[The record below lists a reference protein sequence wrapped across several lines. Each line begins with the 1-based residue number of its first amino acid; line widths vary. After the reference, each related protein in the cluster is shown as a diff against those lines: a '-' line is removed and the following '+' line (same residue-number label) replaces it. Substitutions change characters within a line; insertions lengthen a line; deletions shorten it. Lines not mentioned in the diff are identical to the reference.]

1 MIYLFLQ
8 QNRAWILFFIVL
20 QISLN
25 IIFYLDQGF
34 ESVSILYINVIQLL
48 LFFSFL
54 LWRYKREISVLQ
66 QLVKGETVDSAP
78 VYFKKLNEQ
87 YEEELSTLQQSLN
100 EANIARLEEH
110 DDILAWVHEMKS
122 PMTAMKLMYEQIEP
136 YTLRE
141 KIDIEWMRLHLLL
154 DQRLHATRLST
165 IEKDNRFEK
174 LKVQPIVIQEIQG
187 FRSWCLEKGLAVDIG
202 SLEGTVVSDAKW
214 LAFIIRQ
221 LLSNAVKYSEEN
233 TEIRIYME
241 RDERGHQLLHI
252 QDFGIGIKQ
261 EDLPRVFQK
270 SYTGTVGR
278 EKTVS
283 TGMGLYLANQAAN
296 KLGLELK
303 LTSQL
308 GEGTIAT
315 VQFPNENEYHQ
326 LLGM

>member
-1 MIYLFLQ
+1 MIYLFLK
-8 QNRAWILFFIVL
+8 QNRSWILFFIVL
-20 QISLN
+20 QISSN
-25 IIFYLDQGF
+25 IIFYIDEGL
-34 ESVSILYINVIQLL
+34 ESVSIFYINLIQIL

-54 LWRYKREISVLQ
+54 IWRYKREGNVLHK
-66 QLVKGETVDSAP
+66 LLKGEAVDSTP
-78 VYFKKLNEQ
+78 IYFEKLNEQ
-87 YEEELSTLQQSLN
+87 YEQELSKIQQSLN
-100 EANIARLEEH
+100 EVNIARLEEH

-122 PMTAMKLMYEQIEP
+122 PMTAMRLMYEQIEP

-174 LKVQPIVIQEIQG
+174 LKIQPIVTQEIQG
-187 FRSWCLEKGLAVDIG
+187 FRSWCLEKGLAVEMGEVD
-202 SLEGTVVSDAKW
+202 GTVVSDAKW

-233 TEIRIYME
+233 TEIRISME
-241 RDERGHQLLHI
+241 QDERGHQLLHI

-315 VQFPNENEYHQ
+315 IQFPNENEYHK

>member
-1 MIYLFLQ
+1 MIFLFLK
-8 QNRAWILFFIVL
+8 QNRSWILFFIAL
-20 QISLN
+20 QILLN
-25 IIFYLDQGF
+25 MMFYIDEGF
-34 ESVSILYINVIQLL
+34 ESVSVFYINLIQMM

-54 LWRYKREISVLQ
+54 IWRYKREVSVLQ
-66 QLVKGETVDSAP
+66 QLIRGEAVDSIP
-78 VYFKKLNEQ
+78 VYLKKLNEQ
-87 YEEELSTLQQSLN
+87 YEQQLSEIQQSLN

-122 PMTAMKLMYEQIEP
+122 PMTAMRLMHEQIEP

-187 FRSWCLEKGLAVDIG
+187 FRSWCLEKGLAVEIG
-202 SLEGTVVSDAKW
+202 ALEGTVVSDAKW

-221 LLSNAVKYSEEN
+221 LLSNAVKYSEAN

-315 VQFPNENEYHQ
+315 IQFPNENEYHK

>member
-1 MIYLFLQ
+1 MIYLFLK
-8 QNRAWILFFIVL
+8 QNRSWILFFIAL
-20 QISLN
+20 QILLN
-25 IIFYLDQGF
+25 MMFYIDEGF
-34 ESVSILYINVIQLL
+34 ESVSVFYINLIQMM

-54 LWRYKREISVLQ
+54 IWRYKREVSVLQ
-66 QLVKGETVDSAP
+66 QLIRGEAVDSIP
-78 VYFKKLNEQ
+78 VYLKKLNEQ
-87 YEEELSTLQQSLN
+87 YEQQLSEIQQSLN

-122 PMTAMKLMYEQIEP
+122 PMTAMRLMHEQIEP

-165 IEKDNRFEK
+165 IEKDNRFER

-202 SLEGTVVSDAKW
+202 ALEETVVSDAKW

-241 RDERGHQLLHI
+241 QDERGHQLLHI

-315 VQFPNENEYHQ
+315 IQFPNENEYHK

>member
-1 MIYLFLQ
+1 MIYLFLK
-8 QNRAWILFFIVL
+8 QNRSWIFFFIVL
-20 QISLN
+20 QISST
-25 IIFYLDQGF
+25 IIFYMDEGF
-34 ESVSILYINVIQLL
+34 ESVSIFYINLIQML

-54 LWRYKREISVLQ
+54 IWRYKREVSVLH
-66 QLVKGETVDSAP
+66 QLLKGEAVDSPP

-87 YEEELSTLQQSLN
+87 YEQELSKIQQSLN
-100 EANIARLEEH
+100 EVNIARLEDH

-122 PMTAMKLMYEQIEP
+122 PMTAMRLMYEQIEP

-174 LKVQPIVIQEIQG
+174 LKIQPILIQEIQG
-187 FRSWCLEKGLAVDIG
+187 FRSWCLEKGLAVEMG
-202 SLEGTVVSDAKW
+202 EVEGTVVSDAKW
-214 LAFIIRQ
+214 LAFIVRQ

-241 RDERGHQLLHI
+241 QDERGHQLLHI

-283 TGMGLYLANQAAN
+283 TGMGLYLANQAAD
-296 KLGLELK
+296 KLGLELT

-308 GEGTIAT
+308 GKGTIAT
-315 VQFPNENEYHQ
+315 IQFPNENEYHK

>member
-1 MIYLFLQ
+1 MIYLFLK
-8 QNRAWILFFIVL
+8 QNRSWILFFIVL
-20 QISLN
+20 QISSN
-25 IIFYLDQGF
+25 MIFYLDKGF
-34 ESVSILYINVIQLL
+34 ESVSVFYINLIQIL

-54 LWRYKREISVLQ
+54 IWRYKREMSVLQ
-66 QLVKGETVDSAP
+66 KLLKGETVDSAP
-78 VYFKKLNEQ
+78 VYFIKLNEY
-87 YEEELSTLQQSLN
+87 YEQELLKIQQSLN
-100 EANIARLEEH
+100 EANIARLEDH

-122 PMTAMKLMYEQIEP
+122 PMTAMRLMHEQIEP

-174 LKVQPIVIQEIQG
+174 LKVQPILIQEIQG
-187 FRSWCLEKGLAVDIG
+187 FRSWCLEKGLAVEIG
-202 SLEGTVVSDAKW
+202 ALDGTVVSDAKW

-221 LLSNAVKYSEEN
+221 LLSNAVKYSEAN
-233 TEIRIYME
+233 AEIRIYME
-241 RDERGHQLLHI
+241 QDEQGHQLLHI

-278 EKTVS
+278 EKTAS

-296 KLGLELK
+296 KLGLQLK
-303 LTSQL
+303 LISQL
-308 GEGTIAT
+308 GKGTIAT
-315 VQFPNENEYHQ
+315 IRFPNENEYNK
-326 LLGM
+326 LLDM

>member
-1 MIYLFLQ
+1 MIYLFLK
-8 QNRAWILFFIVL
+8 QNRSWILFFIVL
-20 QISLN
+20 QISSN
-25 IIFYLDQGF
+25 IIFYIDEGL
-34 ESVSILYINVIQLL
+34 ESVSIFYINLIQIL

-54 LWRYKREISVLQ
+54 IWRYKREGNVLHK
-66 QLVKGETVDSAP
+66 LLNGEEVDSTP
-78 VYFKKLNEQ
+78 IYFEKLIERYEQ
-87 YEEELSTLQQSLN
+87 ELSNIQQSLN
-100 EANIARLEEH
+100 EVNIARLEDH

-122 PMTAMKLMYEQIEP
+122 PMTAMRLMYEQIEP

-174 LKVQPIVIQEIQG
+174 LKIQPILTQEIQG
-187 FRSWCLEKGLAVDIG
+187 FRSWCLEKGLAVEMG
-202 SLEGTVVSDAKW
+202 EVEGTVVSDAKW
-214 LAFIIRQ
+214 LAFIVRQ

-233 TEIRIYME
+233 TEIRISME
-241 RDERGHQLLHI
+241 QDDRGHQLLHI

-303 LTSQL
+303 LTSQQ

-315 VQFPNENEYHQ
+315 IQFPNENEYHK

>member
-1 MIYLFLQ
+1 MIFLFLK
-8 QNRAWILFFIVL
+8 QNCSWILFFIAL
-20 QISLN
+20 QILLN
-25 IIFYLDQGF
+25 MMFYIDEGF
-34 ESVSILYINVIQLL
+34 ESVSVFYINLIQMV

-54 LWRYKREISVLQ
+54 MWRYKREVSVLQ
-66 QLVKGETVDSAP
+66 QLIRGEAVDSIP
-78 VYFKKLNEQ
+78 VYLKKLNEQ
-87 YEEELSTLQQSLN
+87 YEQQLSEIQQSLN

-122 PMTAMKLMYEQIEP
+122 PMTAMRLMHEQIEP

-202 SLEGTVVSDAKW
+202 ALDGTVVSDAKW

-221 LLSNAVKYSEEN
+221 LLSNAVKYSEAN

-296 KLGLELK
+296 KLGLELR

-308 GEGTIAT
+308 GKETIAT
-315 VQFPNENEYHQ
+315 IQFPNENEYHK

>member
-8 QNRAWILFFIVL
+8 QNRSWILFFIVL
-20 QISLN
+20 QIASN
-25 IIFYLDQGF
+25 IIFYLDEGF
-34 ESVSILYINVIQLL
+34 ESISVLYINVIQLV
-48 LFFSFL
+48 LFVGFL
-54 LWRYKREISVLQ
+54 MWRYKRETSVLQ
-66 QLVKGETVDSAP
+66 QLIKGEALDLAP
-78 VYFKKLNEQ
+78 AYLKKLHEQ
-87 YEEELSTLQQSLN
+87 YEQELSTMQQSLN
-100 EANIARLEEH
+100 EANVTRLEEY

-122 PMTAMKLMYEQIEP
+122 PMTAMKLMHEQIEP

-202 SLEGTVVSDAKW
+202 ELEGTVVSDAKW

-233 TEIRIYME
+233 AEIRIYME

-296 KLGLELK
+296 KLGLELT

>member
-1 MIYLFLQ
+1 MIFLFLK
-8 QNRAWILFFIVL
+8 QNRSWILFFIAL
-20 QISLN
+20 QILLN
-25 IIFYLDQGF
+25 MMFYIDEGF
-34 ESVSILYINVIQLL
+34 ESVSVFYINLIQMV

-54 LWRYKREISVLQ
+54 MWRYKREVSVLQ
-66 QLVKGETVDSAP
+66 QLIRGEAVDSIP

-87 YEEELSTLQQSLN
+87 YEQQLSEIQQSLN

-122 PMTAMKLMYEQIEP
+122 PMTAMRLMHEQIEP

-174 LKVQPIVIQEIQG
+174 LKIQPIVIQEIQG
-187 FRSWCLEKGLAVDIG
+187 FRSWCLEKGLAVEIG
-202 SLEGTVVSDAKW
+202 ALEGTVLSDAKW

-221 LLSNAVKYSEEN
+221 LLSNAVKYSEAN
-233 TEIRIYME
+233 TEIHIYME

-315 VQFPNENEYHQ
+315 IQFPNENEYHK

>member
-1 MIYLFLQ
+1 MIYVFLK
-8 QNRAWILFFIVL
+8 QNRSWILLFIIL
-20 QISLN
+20 QISSN
-25 IIFYLDQGF
+25 VIFYIDKGF
-34 ESVSILYINVIQLL
+34 ESVSIFYINLIQII
-48 LFFSFL
+48 LFLSFL
-54 LWRYKREISVLQ
+54 MWRYKREANVLK
-66 QLVKGETVDSAP
+66 QLLKGEYTDSASI
-78 VYFKKLNEQ
+78 YFKKLNEQ
-87 YEEELSTLQQSLN
+87 YDEELSKLNQALN
-100 EANIARLEEH
+100 EMKTARLEDH
-110 DDILAWVHEMKS
+110 DDLLAWVHEMKS
-122 PMTAMKLMYEQIEP
+122 PMTAMRLMYEQIEP

-174 LKVQPIVIQEIQG
+174 LKIQPILIQEIQG
-187 FRSWCLEKGLAVDIG
+187 FRSWCLEKGLAVEMGEVDVM
-202 SLEGTVVSDAKW
+202 VVSDAKW
-214 LAFIIRQ
+214 LAFIVRQ
-221 LLSNAVKYSEEN
+221 LLSNAVKYSVEN

-241 RDERGHQLLHI
+241 QDERRHQLLHI

-308 GEGTIAT
+308 GKGTIAT
-315 VQFPNENEYHQ
+315 IQFPNENEYHK

>member
-1 MIYLFLQ
+1 MIYLFLK
-8 QNRAWILFFIVL
+8 QNRSWILFFIAL
-20 QISLN
+20 QILLN
-25 IIFYLDQGF
+25 MMFYIDEGF
-34 ESVSILYINVIQLL
+34 ESVSVFYINLIQMM

-54 LWRYKREISVLQ
+54 IWRYKREVSVLQ
-66 QLVKGETVDSAP
+66 QLIRGEAVDSIP
-78 VYFKKLNEQ
+78 VYLKKLNEQ
-87 YEEELSTLQQSLN
+87 YEQQLSEIQQSLN

-122 PMTAMKLMYEQIEP
+122 PMTAMRLMHEQIEP

-165 IEKDNRFEK
+165 IEKDNRFER

-187 FRSWCLEKGLAVDIG
+187 FRSWCLEKGLAVEIG
-202 SLEGTVVSDAKW
+202 ALEGTVVSDAKW

-221 LLSNAVKYSEEN
+221 LLSNAVKYSEAN

-296 KLGLELK
+296 KLGLELR

-308 GEGTIAT
+308 GKGTTAT
-315 VQFPNENEYHQ
+315 IQFPNENEYHK

>member
-1 MIYLFLQ
+1 MIYLFLK
-8 QNRAWILFFIVL
+8 QNRSWILFFIAL
-20 QISLN
+20 QILLN
-25 IIFYLDQGF
+25 MMFYIDEVF
-34 ESVSILYINVIQLL
+34 ESVSVFYINLIQMM

-54 LWRYKREISVLQ
+54 IWRYKREVSVLQ
-66 QLVKGETVDSAP
+66 QLIRGEAVDSIP
-78 VYFKKLNEQ
+78 VYLKKLNEQ
-87 YEEELSTLQQSLN
+87 YEQQLSEIQQSLN

-122 PMTAMKLMYEQIEP
+122 PMTAMRLMHEQIEP

-202 SLEGTVVSDAKW
+202 ALDGTVVSDAKW

-221 LLSNAVKYSEEN
+221 LLSNAVKYSEAN
-233 TEIRIYME
+233 TEIHIYME

-315 VQFPNENEYHQ
+315 IQFPNENEYHK

>member
-1 MIYLFLQ
+1 
-8 QNRAWILFFIVL
+8 
-20 QISLN
+20 
-25 IIFYLDQGF
+25 
-34 ESVSILYINVIQLL
+34 
-48 LFFSFL
+48 
-54 LWRYKREISVLQ
+54 
-66 QLVKGETVDSAP
+66 
-78 VYFKKLNEQ
+78 
-87 YEEELSTLQQSLN
+87 
-100 EANIARLEEH
+100 
-110 DDILAWVHEMKS
+110 
-122 PMTAMKLMYEQIEP
+122 
-136 YTLRE
+136 
-141 KIDIEWMRLHLLL
+141 MRLHLLL

-202 SLEGTVVSDAKW
+202 ALEEAVVSDAKW

-221 LLSNAVKYSEEN
+221 LLSNAVKYSEAN

-241 RDERGHQLLHI
+241 RDERGHQLVHI

-296 KLGLELK
+296 KLGLELR

-308 GEGTIAT
+308 GKGTTAT
-315 VQFPNENEYHQ
+315 IQFPNENEYHK

>member
-1 MIYLFLQ
+1 MIFLFLK
-8 QNRAWILFFIVL
+8 QNRSWILFFIAL
-20 QISLN
+20 QILLN
-25 IIFYLDQGF
+25 MMFYIDEGF
-34 ESVSILYINVIQLL
+34 ESVSVFYINLIQMM

-54 LWRYKREISVLQ
+54 IWRYKREVSVLQ
-66 QLVKGETVDSAP
+66 QLIRGEAVDSIP
-78 VYFKKLNEQ
+78 VYLKKLNEQ
-87 YEEELSTLQQSLN
+87 YEQQLSEIQQSLN

-122 PMTAMKLMYEQIEP
+122 PMTAMRLMHEQIEP

-165 IEKDNRFEK
+165 IEKDNRFER

-187 FRSWCLEKGLAVDIG
+187 FRSWCLEKGLAVEIG
-202 SLEGTVVSDAKW
+202 ALEGTVVSDAKW

-221 LLSNAVKYSEEN
+221 LLSNAVKYSEAN

-296 KLGLELK
+296 KLGLELR

-308 GEGTIAT
+308 GKGTTAT
-315 VQFPNENEYHQ
+315 IQFPNENEYHK

>member
-1 MIYLFLQ
+1 MYLFLQ

-20 QISLN
+20 QIVLN
-25 IIFYLDQGF
+25 VIFYLDEGLK
-34 ESVSILYINVIQLL
+34 SVSVIYMNVIQIV
-48 LFFSFL
+48 LFASFL
-54 LWRYKREISVLQ
+54 MWRYKREMSVFR
-66 QLVKGETVDSAP
+66 QLINGEIMNEASP
-78 VYFKKLNEQ
+78 YLKKLNEQ
-87 YEEELSTLQQSLN
+87 YEQDLSAMKQLLN
-100 EANIARLEEH
+100 EANVMRLEEH

-174 LKVQPIVIQEIQG
+174 LKVQPIVIQEIQS
-187 FRSWCLEKGLAVDIG
+187 FRSWCLEKGLAVDIDV
-202 SLEGTVVSDAKW
+202 LEETVVSDAKW
-214 LAFIIRQ
+214 LAFIVRQ

-315 VQFPNENEYHQ
+315 V
-326 LLGM
+326 

>member
-1 MIYLFLQ
+1 MIYVFLK
-8 QNRAWILFFIVL
+8 QNRSWILLFIIL
-20 QISLN
+20 QISSN
-25 IIFYLDQGF
+25 VIFYIDKGF
-34 ESVSILYINVIQLL
+34 ESVSIFYINLIQII
-48 LFFSFL
+48 LFLSFL
-54 LWRYKREISVLQ
+54 MWRYKRETNVLK
-66 QLVKGETVDSAP
+66 QLLKGEDMDSASI
-78 VYFKKLNEQ
+78 YFKKLNEQ
-87 YEEELSTLQQSLN
+87 YDEELSKLNQALN
-100 EANIARLEEH
+100 EMKTARLEDH
-110 DDILAWVHEMKS
+110 DDLLAWVHEMKS
-122 PMTAMKLMYEQIEP
+122 PMTAMRLMYEQIEP

-174 LKVQPIVIQEIQG
+174 LKIQPIVIQEIQG
-187 FRSWCLEKGLAVDIG
+187 FRSWCLEKGLAVEIG
-202 SLEGTVVSDAKW
+202 ALEGTVVSDAKW

-221 LLSNAVKYSEEN
+221 LLSNAVKYSEAN

-296 KLGLELK
+296 KLGLELR

-308 GEGTIAT
+308 GKGTTAT
-315 VQFPNENEYHQ
+315 IQFPNENEYHK

>member
-1 MIYLFLQ
+1 M
-8 QNRAWILFFIVL
+8 
-20 QISLN
+20 
-25 IIFYLDQGF
+25 
-34 ESVSILYINVIQLL
+34 
-48 LFFSFL
+48 
-54 LWRYKREISVLQ
+54 
-66 QLVKGETVDSAP
+66 
-78 VYFKKLNEQ
+78 
-87 YEEELSTLQQSLN
+87 
-100 EANIARLEEH
+100 
-110 DDILAWVHEMKS
+110 
-122 PMTAMKLMYEQIEP
+122 
-136 YTLRE
+136 
-141 KIDIEWMRLHLLL
+141 
-154 DQRLHATRLST
+154 
-165 IEKDNRFEK
+165 
-174 LKVQPIVIQEIQG
+174 
-187 FRSWCLEKGLAVDIG
+187 AVDIG

>member
-1 MIYLFLQ
+1 MIYLFLK
-8 QNRAWILFFIVL
+8 QNRSWIMFFIVL
-20 QISLN
+20 QISSN
-25 IIFYLDQGF
+25 IVFSLDKGL
-34 ESVSILYINVIQLL
+34 ESISILYINLIQIVLFL
-48 LFFSFL
+48 LFFI
-54 LWRYKREISVLQ
+54 WRYKSEVSILS
-66 QLVKGETVDSAP
+66 QLLKGEVTDSAP
-78 VYFKKLNEQ
+78 IYFKKLNEQ
-87 YEEELSTLQQSLN
+87 YEQELSKLEQSLN
-100 EANIARLEEH
+100 EANIARLEDH

-122 PMTAMKLMYEQIEP
+122 PMTAMKLMHEQIEP

-174 LKVQPIVIQEIQG
+174 LKVQPILFQEIKD
-187 FRSWCLEKGLAVDIG
+187 FRSWCLEKGLAIEMGELD
-202 SLEGTVVSDAKW
+202 GTVVSDAKW
-214 LAFIIRQ
+214 LAFIVRQ
-221 LLSNAVKYSEEN
+221 LLSNAVKYSDAN
-233 TEIRIYME
+233 AEIRIYME
-241 RDERGHQLLHI
+241 QDERGHQLLHI

-278 EKTVS
+278 EKTAS

-296 KLGLELK
+296 KLGLELR

-308 GEGTIAT
+308 GKGTIAT
-315 VQFPNENEYHQ
+315 IQFPNENEYHK

>member
-1 MIYLFLQ
+1 MIFLFLK
-8 QNRAWILFFIVL
+8 QNRSWISFFIAL
-20 QISLN
+20 QILLN
-25 IIFYLDQGF
+25 MMFYIDEGF
-34 ESVSILYINVIQLL
+34 ESVSVFYINLIQMM

-54 LWRYKREISVLQ
+54 IWRYKREVSVLQ
-66 QLVKGETVDSAP
+66 QLIRGEAVDSIP
-78 VYFKKLNEQ
+78 VYLKKLNEQ
-87 YEEELSTLQQSLN
+87 YEQQLSEIQQSLN

-122 PMTAMKLMYEQIEP
+122 PMTAMRLMHEQIEP

-187 FRSWCLEKGLAVDIG
+187 FRSWCLEKGLAVEIG
-202 SLEGTVVSDAKW
+202 ALEGTVVSDAKW

-221 LLSNAVKYSEEN
+221 LLSNAVKYSEAN

-296 KLGLELK
+296 KLGLELR

-308 GEGTIAT
+308 GKGTTAT
-315 VQFPNENEYHQ
+315 IQFPNENEYHK

>member
-1 MIYLFLQ
+1 MIFLFLK
-8 QNRAWILFFIVL
+8 QNRSWILFFIAL
-20 QISLN
+20 QILLN
-25 IIFYLDQGF
+25 MMFYIDEGF
-34 ESVSILYINVIQLL
+34 ESVSVFYINLIQMV

-54 LWRYKREISVLQ
+54 MWRYKREVSVLQ
-66 QLVKGETVDSAP
+66 QLIRGEAVDSIP

-87 YEEELSTLQQSLN
+87 YEQQLSEIQQSLN

-122 PMTAMKLMYEQIEP
+122 PMTAMRLMHEQIEP

-187 FRSWCLEKGLAVDIG
+187 FRSWCLEKGLAVEIG
-202 SLEGTVVSDAKW
+202 ALEGTVVSDAKW

-221 LLSNAVKYSEEN
+221 LLSNAVKYSKAN
-233 TEIRIYME
+233 TGIRISME
-241 RDERGHQLLHI
+241 QDERGHQLLHI

-296 KLGLELK
+296 KLGLELR

-308 GEGTIAT
+308 GKGTTAT
-315 VQFPNENEYHQ
+315 IQFPNENEYHK

>member
-1 MIYLFLQ
+1 MIYLFLK
-8 QNRAWILFFIVL
+8 QNRSWILFFIAL
-20 QISLN
+20 QILLN
-25 IIFYLDQGF
+25 MMFYIDEGF
-34 ESVSILYINVIQLL
+34 ESVSVFYINLIQMM

-54 LWRYKREISVLQ
+54 IWRYKREVSVLQ
-66 QLVKGETVDSAP
+66 QLIRGEAVDSIP
-78 VYFKKLNEQ
+78 VYLKKLNEQ
-87 YEEELSTLQQSLN
+87 YEQQLSEIQQSLN

-122 PMTAMKLMYEQIEP
+122 PMTAMRLMHEQIEP

-187 FRSWCLEKGLAVDIG
+187 FRSWCLEKGLAVEIG
-202 SLEGTVVSDAKW
+202 ALEGTVVSDAKW

-221 LLSNAVKYSEEN
+221 LLSNAVKYSEAN

-296 KLGLELK
+296 KLGLELR

-308 GEGTIAT
+308 GKGTTAT
-315 VQFPNENEYHQ
+315 IQFPNENEYHK

>member
-1 MIYLFLQ
+1 MIFLFLK
-8 QNRAWILFFIVL
+8 QNRSWILFFIAL
-20 QISLN
+20 QILLN
-25 IIFYLDQGF
+25 MMFYIDEGF
-34 ESVSILYINVIQLL
+34 ESVSVFYINLIQMM

-54 LWRYKREISVLQ
+54 IWRYKREVSVLQ
-66 QLVKGETVDSAP
+66 QLIKGEAVDLAP
-78 VYFKKLNEQ
+78 AYLKKLNEQ
-87 YEEELSTLQQSLN
+87 YEEELSTMQQSLN
-100 EANIARLEEH
+100 EANIARLEEY

-122 PMTAMKLMYEQIEP
+122 PMTAMRLMHEQIEP

-187 FRSWCLEKGLAVDIG
+187 FRSWCLEKGLAVEIG
-202 SLEGTVVSDAKW
+202 ALEGTVVSDAKW

-221 LLSNAVKYSEEN
+221 LLSNAVKYSEAN

-296 KLGLELK
+296 KLGLELR
-303 LTSQL
+303 LTTQL
-308 GEGTIAT
+308 GKETIAT
-315 VQFPNENEYHQ
+315 IQFPNENEYHK

>member
-8 QNRAWILFFIVL
+8 QNRTWILFFIVL

-25 IIFYLDQGF
+25 VIFYLDEGF
-34 ESVSILYINVIQLL
+34 ESISVIYINVIQVV
-48 LFFSFL
+48 LFVGFL
-54 LWRYKREISVLQ
+54 MWRYKRETSVLQ
-66 QLVKGETVDSAP
+66 QLIKGEAVDLPPA
-78 VYFKKLNEQ
+78 YLKKLHEQ
-87 YEEELSTLQQSLN
+87 YEQELSTMQQSLN
-100 EANIARLEEH
+100 EANVTRLEEH

-122 PMTAMKLMYEQIEP
+122 PMTAMRLMYEQIEP

-154 DQRLHATRLST
+154 DQWLHATRLST

-174 LKVQPIVIQEIQG
+174 LKIQPILIQEIQG
-187 FRSWCLEKGLAVDIG
+187 FRSWCLEQGLAVEMGEVDVM
-202 SLEGTVVSDAKW
+202 VVSDAKW
-214 LAFIIRQ
+214 LAFIVRQ

-241 RDERGHQLLHI
+241 QDERGHQLLHI

-303 LTSQL
+303 ITSQL
-308 GEGTIAT
+308 GKGTIAT
-315 VQFPNENEYHQ
+315 IQFPNENEYHK

>member
-1 MIYLFLQ
+1 MIYLFLK
-8 QNRAWILFFIVL
+8 QNRSWILFFIAL
-20 QISLN
+20 QILLN
-25 IIFYLDQGF
+25 MMFYIDEGF
-34 ESVSILYINVIQLL
+34 ESVSVFYINLIQMM

-54 LWRYKREISVLQ
+54 IWRYKREVSVLQ
-66 QLVKGETVDSAP
+66 QLIRGEAVDSIP

-87 YEEELSTLQQSLN
+87 YEQQLSEIQQSLN
-100 EANIARLEEH
+100 EANIARLEEY

-122 PMTAMKLMYEQIEP
+122 PMTAMRLMHEQIEP

-187 FRSWCLEKGLAVDIG
+187 FRSWCLEKGLAVEIG
-202 SLEGTVVSDAKW
+202 ALEGTVVSDAKW

-221 LLSNAVKYSEEN
+221 LLSNAVKYSEAN

-296 KLGLELK
+296 KLGLELR

-308 GEGTIAT
+308 GKETIAT
-315 VQFPNENEYHQ
+315 IQFPNENEYHK

>member
-1 MIYLFLQ
+1 MIYLFLK

-20 QISLN
+20 QISSN
-25 IIFYLDQGF
+25 IIFYIDEGF
-34 ESVSILYINVIQLL
+34 ESISILYINLIQMLL
-48 LFFSFL
+48 LFSFL
-54 LWRYKREISVLQ
+54 IWRYKRETNVLK
-66 QLVKGETVDSAP
+66 QLLKGEDTDSAP
-78 VYFKKLNEQ
+78 IYFKKINEQ
-87 YEEELSTLQQSLN
+87 YNGELSKVNQALN
-100 EANIARLEEH
+100 EVKIARLEDY

-174 LKVQPIVIQEIQG
+174 LKIQPILIQEIQG
-187 FRSWCLEKGLAVDIG
+187 FRSWCLEKGLAIEIG
-202 SLEGTVVSDAKW
+202 ALEGTVVSDAKW
-214 LAFIIRQ
+214 LAFIVRQ

-241 RDERGHQLLHI
+241 QDERGHQLLHI

-308 GEGTIAT
+308 GKGTIAT
-315 VQFPNENEYHQ
+315 IQFPNENEYHK

>member
-1 MIYLFLQ
+1 MIYLFLK
-8 QNRAWILFFIVL
+8 QNRSWILFFIAL
-20 QISLN
+20 QILLN
-25 IIFYLDQGF
+25 MMFYIDEGF
-34 ESVSILYINVIQLL
+34 ESVSVFYINLIQMV

-54 LWRYKREISVLQ
+54 MWRYKREVSVLQ
-66 QLVKGETVDSAP
+66 QLIRGEAVDSIP

-87 YEEELSTLQQSLN
+87 YEQQLSEIQQSLN

-122 PMTAMKLMYEQIEP
+122 PMTAMRLMHEQIEP

-141 KIDIEWMRLHLLL
+141 KVDIEWMRLHLLL

-187 FRSWCLEKGLAVDIG
+187 FRSWCLEKGLAVEIG
-202 SLEGTVVSDAKW
+202 ALEGTVVSDAKW

-221 LLSNAVKYSEEN
+221 LLSNAVKYSEAN

-296 KLGLELK
+296 KLGLELT